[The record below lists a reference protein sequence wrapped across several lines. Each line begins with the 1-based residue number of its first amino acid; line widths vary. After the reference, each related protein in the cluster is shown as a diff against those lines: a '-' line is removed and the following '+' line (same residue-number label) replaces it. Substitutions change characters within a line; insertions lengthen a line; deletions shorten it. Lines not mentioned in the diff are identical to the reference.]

1 MNIKVA
7 LKQAVLQGSNHSEM
21 LQRIAVVYIDAKG
34 YTVYAPPAATGNAVE
49 WFDHWHVHHP
59 GDGFGEVDV
68 THDALGVLAKRETL
82 EVLKNTTREAIQKT
96 GKHPDGRHSMAQ
108 ICLKGH
114 VRCCDGDPIEAGIH
128 CIQCGAPCI
137 DECERCKDPILGAL
151 VYQPKTFVFPLY
163 CHKCG
168 APYPWMEERLTTAR
182 ELLRHDDKLT
192 QEDRQAL
199 WSDLQYV
206 MSDPKSDLV
215 PAKKKLVEI
224 MLGKAS
230 PYVRD
235 AILDLIAKTFA
246 EMAKG

>member
-1 MNIKVA
+1 
-7 LKQAVLQGSNHSEM
+7 
-21 LQRIAVVYIDAKG
+21 
-34 YTVYAPPAATGNAVE
+34 
-49 WFDHWHVHHP
+49 
-59 GDGFGEVDV
+59 
-68 THDALGVLAKRETL
+68 
-82 EVLKNTTREAIQKT
+82 
-96 GKHPDGRHSMAQ
+96 
-108 ICLKGH
+108 
-114 VRCCDGDPIEAGIH
+114 
-128 CIQCGAPCI
+128 
-137 DECERCKDPILGAL
+137 
-151 VYQPKTFVFPLY
+151 
-163 CHKCG
+163 
-168 APYPWMEERLTTAR
+168 MEERLTTAR